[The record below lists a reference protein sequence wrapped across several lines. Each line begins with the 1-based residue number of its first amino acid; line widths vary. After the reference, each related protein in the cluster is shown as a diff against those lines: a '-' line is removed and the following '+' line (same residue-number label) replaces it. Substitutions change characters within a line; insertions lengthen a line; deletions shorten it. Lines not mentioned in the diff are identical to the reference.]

1 MKAFLLSLVALVA
14 ISAAAAA
21 GLGLVTLS
29 SQQDFTV
36 PANVRL

>member
-14 ISAAAAA
+14 ISAVAAA
-21 GLGLVTLS
+21 GLSRVTLS
-29 SQQDFTV
+29 SQQDFSV